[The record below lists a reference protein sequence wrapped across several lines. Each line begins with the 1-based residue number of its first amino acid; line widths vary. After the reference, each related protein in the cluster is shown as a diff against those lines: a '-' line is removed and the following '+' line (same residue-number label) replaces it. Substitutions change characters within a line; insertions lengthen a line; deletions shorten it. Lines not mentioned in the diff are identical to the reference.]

1 MLLKDDTSLCRVATA
16 GRGEVKQLV
25 EELEERVEDA
35 RNKAVIDNDAEKRAK
50 SGKKKQ
56 MEAKSGKRNRY
67 KSKDE
72 TDSDEEEAMSDESGK
87 EGPRKKIPTESSRSR
102 SKSLSGDKELP
113 APKSLRKRNK
123 KALVSSSSEEEA

>member
-1 MLLKDDTSLCRVATA
+1 MLLKDETFLCRVATA

-113 APKSLRKRNK
+113 APKSLRKRNN